1 MIRVTES
8 PRFKRAY
15 KHLIQG
21 RPALE
26 KSFREKLRQFIQ
38 DPYDPQLATHKL
50 KGKLNDSWA
59 FSLTWQLRVVFSFG
73 EPNTVIL
80 EDIGSHDKVY

>member
-15 KHLIQG
+15 KHMIKG
-21 RPALE
+21 RPNLE
-26 KSFREKLRQFIQ
+26 KSFREKMLLFIH

-50 KGKLNDSWA
+50 KGKLKENWA
-59 FSLTWQLRVVFSFG
+59 FSVTWQLRIVFSFS
-73 EPNTVIL
+73 EPGIVIL
-80 EDIGSHDKVY
+80 EDIGTHDNVY

>member
-15 KHLIQG
+15 KHLVQG

-26 KSFREKLRQFIQ
+26 KTFRETLLLFIQ

-50 KGKLNDSWA
+50 KGKLKESFA
-59 FSLTWQLRVVFSFG
+59 FSLTWKLRVVFSFG
-73 EPNTVIL
+73 EPGTAIL
-80 EDIGSHDKVY
+80 EDIGPHDKVY

>member
-21 RPALE
+21 RPSLE
-26 KSFREKLRQFIQ
+26 KTFRETLLLFIQ

-50 KGKLNDSWA
+50 KGKLKESFA
-59 FSLTWQLRVVFSFG
+59 FSLTWKLRVVFSFG
-73 EPNTVIL
+73 EPGTAIL
-80 EDIGSHDKVY
+80 EDIGPHDKVY

>member
-15 KHLIQG
+15 KRMVQG
-21 RPALE
+21 RPSLE
-26 KSFREKLRQFIQ
+26 KTFREKLLQFIH

-50 KGKLNDSWA
+50 KGKLNENWA
-59 FSLTWQLRVVFSFG
+59 FSLTWKLRVVFSFG
-73 EPNTVIL
+73 EPGTVIL
-80 EDIGSHDKVY
+80 EDIGPHDKVY